1 MPLTL
6 NIGLSRK
13 TSENYNSKGVSI
25 NLTAE
30 LEQALLNRPDELQ
43 DRVAA
48 LYREAEQALE
58 RQENP
63 NGHDQHSQPQPNGST
78 PRNGDGMTASQRRAI
93 EAICKRLDTN
103 PTDEARHEFGL
114 DLDRM
119 SIREASKFIDH
130 LKALQPAGNENGR
143 HRSETRTRTNTNG
156 GRR

>member
-6 NIGLSRK
+6 NVGLSRK

-30 LEQALLNRPDELQ
+30 LDQALLNRPDELQ

-48 LYREAEQALE
+48 LYHEAETALE

-63 NGHDQHSQPQPNGST
+63 NGHEQHSKPQPNGDS
-78 PRNGDGMTASQRRAI
+78 MTQSQRRAI
-93 EAICKRLDTN
+93 DAICKRIDLN
-103 PTDEARHEFGL
+103 PADEARHEFGL
-114 DLDRM
+114 DLEQM
-119 SIREASKFIDH
+119 SIREASKLIDH
-130 LKALQPAGNENGR
+130 LKSLQPAGNGR
-143 HRSETRTRTNTNG
+143 NQSNG

>member
-6 NIGLSRK
+6 IVGLSRK

-30 LEQALLNRPDELQ
+30 LDQALLNRPDELQ

-58 RQENP
+58 RQDSPSDRE
-63 NGHDQHSQPQPNGST
+63 QHSHPQPI
-78 PRNGDGMTASQRRAI
+78 GDSMTASQRRAI

-103 PTDEARHEFGL
+103 PADEARHEYGL

-119 SIREASKFIDH
+119 NIREASKFIDH
-130 LKALQPAGNENGR
+130 LKALQPTGNGNGR
-143 HRSETRTRTNTNG
+143 HRSESRSRSNTNG

>member
-1 MPLTL
+1 MPMIL
-6 NIGLSRK
+6 NVGLSRK

-30 LEQALLNRPDELQ
+30 LDQALLNRPDELQ

-48 LYREAEQALE
+48 LYREAEVALE

-63 NGHDQHSQPQPNGST
+63 NGHEQHTQPQP
-78 PRNGDGMTASQRRAI
+78 NGDGMTASQRRAI
-93 EAICKRLDTN
+93 EAICKRLNTN
-103 PTDEARHEFGL
+103 PTDEAHHEFGL

-119 SIREASKFIDH
+119 TIREASKFIDH
-130 LKALQPAGNENGR
+130 LKALQPAGNGNGR
-143 HRSETRTRTNTNG
+143 HRGESLTRSNSNG